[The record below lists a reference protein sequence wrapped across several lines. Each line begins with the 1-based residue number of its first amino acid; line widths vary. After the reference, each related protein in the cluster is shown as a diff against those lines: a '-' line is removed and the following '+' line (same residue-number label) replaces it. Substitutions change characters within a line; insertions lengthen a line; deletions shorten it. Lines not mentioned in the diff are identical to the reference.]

1 MIPPATSVAVVA
13 GTIPSRTP
21 DPLRLRSQMIVSRRD
36 GRTCSGHLRVRHA
49 IPLLVASV
57 LGIAAGA
64 DAADV
69 PVTYAEAQRI
79 ASPLPWRAD
88 WWTIFGSP
96 ELDAL
101 VARGNI
107 DNADIAI
114 IAARLSI
121 ARAAVRTISAERQRR
136 KRPSV

>member
-57 LGIAAGA
+57 LGIAAGSLGFRTRSSLA
-64 DAADV
+64 H
-69 PVTYAEAQRI
+69 R
-79 ASPLPWRAD
+79 L
-88 WWTIFGSP
+88 FLGG
-96 ELDAL
+96 LDAL
-101 VARGNI
+101 PLRLPLRIDLALALRGGPFEGLDLLELPLEHDGGKAVAEGTGI
-107 DNADIAI
+107 DLAH
-114 IAARLSI
+114 
-121 ARAAVRTISAERQRR
+121 RR
-136 KRPSV
+136 CQ